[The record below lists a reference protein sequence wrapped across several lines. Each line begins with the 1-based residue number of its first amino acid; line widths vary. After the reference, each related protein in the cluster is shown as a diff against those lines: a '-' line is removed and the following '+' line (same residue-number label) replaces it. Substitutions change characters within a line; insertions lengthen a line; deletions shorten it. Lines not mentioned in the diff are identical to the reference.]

1 MHIVYTHMDN
11 EMKKS
16 DMELKFIY
24 NKNQIKEREAL
35 AYAESIDQHYI
46 NEIDIEKVYLTER
59 QWAEIA
65 QKLGVE
71 IQDLINTNND
81 YYQDILKGKEFDE
94 DDLLTLIKDH
104 PQIVKTPILE
114 SKGSAKFIKSPYDFN
129 ELDMAFKEIKSEYA
143 NKGESDD

>member
-1 MHIVYTHMDN
+1 
-11 EMKKS
+11 MKAK
-16 DMELKFIY
+16 
-24 NKNQIKEREAL
+24 
-35 AYAESIDQHYI
+35 
-46 NEIDIEKVYLTER
+46 
-59 QWAEIA
+59 
-65 QKLGVE
+65 E

-114 SKGSAKFIKSPYDFN
+114 SKASAKFIKSPYDFN